1 MTERFACCQLA
12 RRQAASLRDVEG
24 VKEMK
29 YLDEYRDG
37 ELAQKIAREV
47 HRVTTRPWNIM
58 EVCGGQTHA
67 IVKFGIDELLPKDIT
82 LIHGP
87 GCPVCVTPLEMI
99 DKALE
104 IAARPGVIFTSF
116 GDMLRVPGSKTDLF
130 SVKAKGGDVRMVYS
144 PLDAVKIAEQ
154 NPAKEVVFFG
164 VGFETTAPATA
175 MAIYQAAQK
184 QLENFSMLISHVLV
198 PPAME
203 ALLSSPDCRVQG
215 FLAAGHVCAVMG
227 FEEYFPIATK
237 YHVPIV
243 VTGFEPL
250 DILQG
255 VLMVVQQLESGR
267 AEVENQY
274 ARAVRREGNPPAQE
288 LFRKVFRVIPR
299 KWRGVGEIPQS
310 GLGLSEA
317 YMMFDAEKKFGVA
330 EHRVEEPAECI
341 SGLVLQG
348 LKKPHEC
355 PAFGAKCTPG
365 HPLGATMVSS
375 EGACAAYYRYRR
387 HN

>member
-1 MTERFACCQLA
+1 
-12 RRQAASLRDVEG
+12 
-24 VKEMK
+24 MK

-37 ELAQKIAREV
+37 ERSQQFAREI
-47 HRVTTRPWNIM
+47 RCLTTRPWNIM

-67 IVKFGIDELLPKDIT
+67 IVKFGIDELLPKQIT

-87 GCPVCVTPLEMI
+87 GCPVCVTPLEII

-104 IAARPGVIFTSF
+104 IAGRPDVIFASF
-116 GDMLRVPGSKTDLF
+116 GDMLRVPGSATDLL
-130 SVKAKGGDVRMVYS
+130 SVKAKGGDVRMLYS
-144 PLDAVKIAEQ
+144 PLDAVKLAEQ

-175 MAIYQAAQK
+175 MAVYQAAQK
-184 QLENFSMLISHVLV
+184 RLGNFSMLISHVLV

-203 ALLSSPDCRVQG
+203 ALLSSPNCRVQG
-215 FLAAGHVCAVMG
+215 FLAAGHVCTVMG
-227 FEEYFPIATK
+227 YEEYAPIAVK

-267 AEVENQY
+267 AEVGNQY
-274 ARAVRREGNPPAQE
+274 TRSVRREGNRAAQE
-288 LFRKVFRVIPR
+288 LIRRIFKVVPR

-310 GLGLSEA
+310 GLGLNDA
-317 YMMFDAEKKFGVA
+317 YAAFDAERKFGMA
-330 EHRVEEPAECI
+330 ERRVEEPADCL
-341 SGLVLQG
+341 SGLVLLGQI
-348 LKKPHEC
+348 KPHEC
-355 PAFGAKCTPG
+355 PAFGTKCTPE

-387 HN
+387 QPATANT

>member
-1 MTERFACCQLA
+1 
-12 RRQAASLRDVEG
+12 
-24 VKEMK
+24 MK

-67 IVKFGIDELLPKDIT
+67 IVKFGIDELLPGPIT

-104 IAARPGVIFTSF
+104 IAARPNVIFTSF
-116 GDMLRVPGSKTDLF
+116 GDMLRVPGSTTDLL
-130 SVKAKGGDVRMVYS
+130 SVKAGGGDVRMVYS
-144 PLDAVKIAEQ
+144 PLDAVKVAEQ
-154 NPAKEVVFFG
+154 NPGREVVFFG

-184 QLENFSMLISHVLV
+184 QLKHFSMLISHVLV

-203 ALLSSPDCRVQG
+203 ALLSSPNCKVQG
-215 FLAAGHVCAVMG
+215 FLAAGHVCTVMG
-227 FEEYFPIATK
+227 FEEYFPIAAK

-274 ARAVRREGNPPAQE
+274 ARSVRREGNPPAQKLIRE
-288 LFRKVFRVIPR
+288 VFRVIPR
-299 KWRGVGEIPQS
+299 KWRGIGEIPQS
-310 GLGLSEA
+310 GLGLREA
-317 YMMFDAEKKFGVA
+317 YAAFDAEKKFGVA
-330 EHRVEEPAECI
+330 EHHVEEPAECI

-348 LKKPHEC
+348 LKKPQEC
-355 PAFGAKCTPG
+355 SAFGTKCTPE

-387 HN
+387 H